1 MADKL
6 ARVGTEIDNID
17 VRTGAAGL
25 NAALPGS
32 DIPRAIELAAEFV
45 EGAYLR
51 VAERMRDVAT
61 KSTDAA
67 NNLQVTDTQFADL
80 LHGMDVHR
88 A

>member
-6 ARVGTEIDNID
+6 SRVGTEIDSLD

-25 NAALPGS
+25 HVALPGS

-51 VAERMRDVAT
+51 VAERMRDVAN
-61 KSTDAA
+61 KSAA
-67 NNLQVTDTQFADL
+67 AADNLQVTDTQFADL
-80 LHGMDVHR
+80 LHAMDVHR